1 MTDFEIVLQ
10 NRKGDI
16 LRFDVQKGSFILG
29 RGGGVDMRILDP
41 SVSRQHAMISNE
53 DGVLQIRDLGSR
65 NGTYVNG
72 EPVMKKE
79 LAADDLITLGTQSLR
94 LNKKPPPPEEVEEN
108 GAATPVSQARVF
120 VSSPQELIS
129 QIEGANLFSID
140 DLLGAKDGPKADA
153 IRQQYES
160 MKSLYTISNILASD
174 CDTAVK
180 LQAALDDVV
189 EHVSGEC
196 GYVLLI
202 DEKTK
207 RLVPLYSCSLVPGQA
222 TISKSL
228 AETVIKTRVSVL
240 TDDAMADSRF
250 SSSES
255 VSNLRIHS
263 ALAVPIWTEESLLGV
278 LYVSHH
284 HKVACFDKRRL
295 SYASSVGKQ
304 MGMAIKKDRH
314 LRKNQALVRYLGK
327 MRKVLEQKIQEHSA
341 HLKRSLAR
349 QEQVIEQLLNSES
362 IHTWGFFSRALTRQI
377 DKPLTVLMPR
387 LRFIA
392 KYAETLEG
400 MCEQCTAIASSD
412 ADSDVS
418 CVGLPDF
425 HGPVQKIRETLLVC
439 QAEVQE
445 VQRAIGYLRAFDATD
460 RSTVPPKG
468 EIPQKANDKVN
479 PNEKIE
485 SLIVFLGAEFEH
497 NSIEVETDLV
507 EPPIELR
514 CDELGLDQTLFG
526 IILNSLESLKQKP
539 PSRDFQRSLKI
550 TTRKDGDDL
559 AVMVS
564 DNGIGIPEDHRPRA
578 FDPFFTTK
586 DDTGGIGLG
595 LPKARSFALRHNGR
609 IGFEDVEGFET
620 TVRITLPLNP
630 AKSRAETG
638 EHRPPE
644 AIS

>member
-1 MTDFEIVLQ
+1 MTDFELVLQ

-16 LRFDVQKGSFILG
+16 LRFDVPKASFILG
-29 RGGGVDMRILDP
+29 RGSGVDMRIADP
-41 SVSRQHAMISNE
+41 SVSRQHAMISDE
-53 DGVLQIRDLGSR
+53 GGVLQIRDLGSK

-94 LNKKPPPPEEVEEN
+94 LRKKTSAPEEVEDD
-108 GAATPVSQARVF
+108 GVTPVSQARMF

-129 QIEGANLFSID
+129 QIEEANLFSID

-174 CDTAVK
+174 CDVAVK

-189 EHVSGEC
+189 DRVSGEC

-228 AETVIKTRVSVL
+228 AETVIKKHVSVL

-255 VSNLRIHS
+255 VTNLRIHS

-284 HKVACFDKRRL
+284 HKVAWFDKRHL

-304 MGMAIKKDRH
+304 MGMAIKRDGH
-314 LRKNQALVRYLGK
+314 LRKNQALVRYLGNI
-327 MRKVLEQKIQEHSA
+327 RRALEQKIQQHSA

-349 QEQVIEQLLNSES
+349 QEQVIQQLLNSES
-362 IHTWGFFSRALTRQI
+362 IRTWGFFSRALARQI
-377 DKPLTVLMPR
+377 DKPLTILMPR

-400 MCEQCTAIASSD
+400 MCEQYSNIASSE
-412 ADSDVS
+412 AESDVS
-418 CVGLPDF
+418 RAALPDF
-425 HGPVQKIRETLLVC
+425 HGPVRRIRETLLVC

-445 VQRAIGYLRAFDATD
+445 VQRAIKSLHAFDATE
-460 RSTVPPKG
+460 RSTV
-468 EIPQKANDKVN
+468 EKVN
-479 PNEKIE
+479 VSEKIE
-485 SLIVFLGAEFEH
+485 ALVMFLGVEFEH
-497 NSIEVETDLV
+497 SSIEVEMDLV
-507 EPPIELR
+507 EPPIELF
-514 CDELGLDQTLFG
+514 CDELGLEQALFG
-526 IILNSLESLKQKP
+526 VILNSLESLNQKP
-539 PSRDFQRSLKI
+539 PSRDSRRSLKI
-550 TTRKDGDDL
+550 TTRRDGDNV
-559 AVMVS
+559 AITVS
-564 DNGIGIPEDHRPRA
+564 DNGIGIPEDRKSRA

-586 DDTGGIGLG
+586 EDTGGIGLG
-595 LPKARSFALRHNGR
+595 LTKARSFALGHNGR
-609 IGFEDVEGFET
+609 IGFDDVEGFEAT
-620 TVRITLPLNP
+620 IRLILPLNQ
-630 AKSRAETG
+630 AKPRAETG
-638 EHRPPE
+638 EHHPE
-644 AIS
+644 ETVL